1 MEDKKKRGVFFTAV
15 FVIAAVVFAVLIELS
30 KNTLLGWALGA
41 VLFAVFFI
49 IRPVMMDKKWYIR
62 LCSWLVL
69 FVMLFVVYKIT
80 YPPYKQVPA
89 VAVKNPEVT
98 DVVSVAEGDLTGV
111 YNKDKS
117 VEVYAGIPY
126 AKPPVGELRW
136 KETQA
141 PEPWEGV
148 RACDKFAPMSM
159 QTEDSTLWNSLVR
172 MYIYKDF
179 HLFDPTD
186 NYREAKS
193 EDSLYLNVFK
203 PAGDISDA
211 PVLVYIHGGSL
222 KTGQSYYKEF
232 NGESYAKR
240 GIVFVSITYRL
251 NIFGYYANDELIV
264 ESPNHTTGNYGLLDQ
279 VQALKW
285 INANIASFG
294 GNPDNITIAGES
306 AGSSSVNALCVSPLS
321 EGLFRRAI
329 GESSGI
335 VARTPYHT
343 FRTMD
348 AALEMGQNVLS
359 EFRKDSVEKL
369 REVPAEKLVLTQYSH
384 DSMTVDGYAI
394 AEQPYLTYE
403 KGENHEEA
411 LLSGF
416 NEHEADVFNILGNDV
431 TAENYEAKVREY
443 FDRFEIDPSNDTG
456 SKVLELYPLNEKD
469 VMEPY
474 NALLSGTWFAYS
486 HDLWSRYMAAEGRPV
501 YEYYFTETNPGLST
515 NHAGE
520 LPYFYGNL
528 DTIPH
533 NYDEVD
539 YKVSDTIM
547 SYIVNFCT
555 TGDPNGE
562 GLPGWP
568 DFSQDKSLV
577 LELGDEIKMVK
588 NPFLDLYDVLD
599 DAQGNPRADR

>member
-1 MEDKKKRGVFFTAV
+1 MEEKKKRGIFFKIIFVIVAV
-15 FVIAAVVFAVLIELS
+15 FYAAIIELS
-30 KNTLLGWALGA
+30 RNTLFGWLVAA
-41 VLFAVFFI
+41 VIFAVFFL
-49 IRPVMMDKKWYIR
+49 IRPALMEKKWYFR

-69 FVMLFVVYKIT
+69 ALVLFINFKLT
-80 YPPYKQVPA
+80 YPPYRPVPA
-89 VAVKNPEVT
+89 VSNKNPEVT
-98 DVVSVAEGDLTGV
+98 DVVTVAEGDLTGV

-126 AKPPVGELRW
+126 ARPPVGELRW
-136 KETQA
+136 REPEA
-141 PEPWEGV
+141 PEPWDGV
-148 RACDKFAPMSM
+148 RVCDTFAPMSM
-159 QTEDSTLWNSLVR
+159 QTEDSTLWSSLVG

-240 GIVFVSITYRL
+240 GIVFVSVAYRL
-251 NIFGYYANDELIV
+251 NVFGYYANEELAA
-264 ESPNHTTGNYGLLDQ
+264 ESPNGTTGNYGLLDQ
-279 VQALKW
+279 AQALKW
-285 INANIASFG
+285 VHENVSAFG

-306 AGSSSVNALCVSPLS
+306 AGSSSVNALCVSPLT

-343 FRTMD
+343 FRSMD
-348 AALEMGQNVLS
+348 DALAMGQDVLS
-359 EFRKDSVEKL
+359 EFRKKSVAEL
-369 REVPAEKLVLTQYSH
+369 REVPAENLVQTQYSH

-394 AEQPYLTYE
+394 KEQPYLTYE

-411 LLSGF
+411 LLNGF
-416 NEHEADVFNILGNDV
+416 NAHEADVFTILGDDITADNYADV
-431 TAENYEAKVREY
+431 LHEY
-443 FDRFEIDPSNDTG
+443 FDKRDADPATDTA
-456 SKVLELYPLNEKD
+456 SKIIELYPVNEANAKSR
-469 VMEPY
+469 Y
-474 NALLSGTWFAYS
+474 NEVLSGTWFAYS

-501 YEYYFTETNPGLST
+501 YQYYFNEENPGLST

-528 DTIPH
+528 DTNPRI
-533 NYDEVD
+533 YDEED
-539 YKVSDTIM
+539 EMVSDTIM
-547 SYIVNFCT
+547 SYIVNFCRS
-555 TGDPNGE
+555 GDPNGA

-568 DFSQDKSLV
+568 DFSQDETLS
-577 LELGDEIKMVK
+577 LELGANIGMVT
-588 NPFLDLYDVLD
+588 NPYLKLYDLLD
-599 DAQGNPRADR
+599 DAQGNPRAQR